1 MASGREDGERARGLA
16 ARQRVDEDEPVPG
29 VEQLVCEVD
38 PADAEVASGD
48 AVGQLAVRE
57 PADDLAAEAVVAQ
70 EDVAD
75 AGDERPGHRPAS
87 AAAGTG
93 SRNSS
98 GVK

>member
-1 MASGREDGERARGLA
+1 MPKSRAVTPSGSSR
-16 ARQRVDEDEPVPG
+16 
-29 VEQLVCEVD
+29 
-38 PADAEVASGD
+38 SG
-48 AVGQLAVRE
+48 E